1 MVGCTTSFR
10 RSIFQDHVFS
20 PGRISTLA
28 DAALLHFH
36 ESADA
41 VGLVDDEI
49 ARVERERVDAVAFT
63 PWPAAPIAI
72 SSDAVA
78 GEIGFSDDEQ
88 GAGRSRG
95 CGVVAVRRLGVIDMW
110 DN

>member
-1 MVGCTTSFR
+1 M
-10 RSIFQDHVFS
+10 
-20 PGRISTLA
+20 GRISTLA
-28 DAALLHFH
+28 NGALLHFH

-41 VGLVDDEI
+41 MSLVDDEI
-49 ARVERERVDAVAFT
+49 ARVERERVDAVALP
-63 PWPAAPIAI
+63 PWPTTPIAI

-78 GEIGFSDDEQ
+78 GEIGFSDDKQ

-95 CGVVAVRRLGVIDMW
+95 CGLVTVRRLGVVRWLGVIDMR